1 MAQISQLH
9 ISLDDEDND
18 DAITP
23 LCIKLPQRI
32 GYIKCFDSYKTMS
45 LKAIYSKLL

>member
-9 ISLDDEDND
+9 ISLDDYDND
-18 DAITP
+18 DVITP

-45 LKAIYSKLL
+45 FKAIYSKLL